1 LALAGAAAAF
11 KTDSYEKGPI
21 EVKNRFG
28 LDVSYNKPDFGDFSK
43 ELLLDKVRDFFS
55 LDNVGTTWL
64 GKVMAWKGDL
74 MQPAALFGLGV
85 FAIYTFFRIV
95 LTLFGDVINL
105 KTGLLGRLFT
115 MLNNVNDKFLDKLVG
130 PMDDDEPEVEVEVS
144 RRRKREIMRL
154 TERVFDAINK
164 FD

>member
-1 LALAGAAAAF
+1 MIEPVKHIFFGKISVKVYKKHIIISLKFCSAF
-11 KTDSYEKGPI
+11 SFIIFVHHFSPFLK
-21 EVKNRFG
+21 VKNRFG

-85 FAIYTFFRIV
+85 FAIYTFFRYGHY
-95 LTLFGDVINL
+95 F
-105 KTGLLGRLFT
+105 LLSTFKKIYGKERQIC
-115 MLNNVNDKFLDKLVG
+115 
-130 PMDDDEPEVEVEVS
+130 
-144 RRRKREIMRL
+144 IMGQ
-154 TERVFDAINK
+154 IHCIK
-164 FD
+164 I